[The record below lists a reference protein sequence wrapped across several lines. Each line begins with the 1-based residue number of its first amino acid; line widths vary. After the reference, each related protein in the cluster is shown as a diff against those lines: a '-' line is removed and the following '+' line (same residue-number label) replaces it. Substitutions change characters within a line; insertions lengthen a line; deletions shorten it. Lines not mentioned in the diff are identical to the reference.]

1 MLILP
6 TIFEDV
12 SQSLAIGRCCK
23 FNGFWTAT
31 ANDPLRTSPGGARQ
45 REPCAPTPDWG
56 KCVDLHTFP
65 LHPAIRSRTKHLP
78 RLSQRSG
85 RHSRQG
91 VFLHRCCECQR
102 SGRPRRNAA
111 WHFLREPISK
121 HFLGCCR
128 ALLMGT
134 DFRSL
139 PWVLARQPWNTFQPH
154 AFNSQA
160 RVFGFGCDG
169 LWSGDWVE
177 RDGCGQAAQW

>member
-1 MLILP
+1 MGTDFRSLP
-6 TIFEDV
+6 WVLARQPWDTFN
-12 SQSLAIGRCCK
+12 SL
-23 FNGFWTAT
+23 GFLGSGAT
-31 ANDPLRTSPGGARQ
+31 AYG
-45 REPCAPTPDWG
+45 REVGLNEMDVG
-56 KCVDLHTFP
+56 K
-65 LHPAIRSRTKHLP
+65 
-78 RLSQRSG
+78 QRSG

-134 DFRSL
+134 DFRSF